1 MASPLLNANQRRRVS
16 THVRLL
22 LEDLEKIPAMP
33 EFARSGEPYGAIRE
47 AVVELQSAV
56 EALRAELALPAY
68 APPSLRRRVMATAEV
83 WAISMEDLKA
93 RSLRGYGQVHPDLAK
108 ALDPRLDDIVGRL
121 QRLAALADRLPET

>member
-1 MASPLLNANQRRRVS
+1 MAGHLLNANQRRRVS

-33 EFARSGEPYGAIRE
+33 ELARSGEPYGAIRDAVRQLQASVDSLRE
-47 AVVELQSAV
+47 A
-56 EALRAELALPAY
+56 LALPAY

-93 RSLRGYGQVHPDLAK
+93 RGLRGYGQVHPDLAG
-108 ALDPRLDDIVGRL
+108 ALDPRLDDIVERL